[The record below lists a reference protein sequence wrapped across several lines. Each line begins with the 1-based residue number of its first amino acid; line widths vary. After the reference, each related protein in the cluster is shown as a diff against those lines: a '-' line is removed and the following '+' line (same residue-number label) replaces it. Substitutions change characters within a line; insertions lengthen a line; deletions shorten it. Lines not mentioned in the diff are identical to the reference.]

1 MNKKKKEGIQ
11 VNSPLLCLLALSE
24 KCQPK
29 DQDDNADDE
38 HQDAEGEWYRQSLI
52 DGFVTGI
59 SRVSQITF
67 TAGLSVH
74 QHTSTI
80 LAYDMVTCNQMMR
93 LATFFIQRDGGRG
106 RHAEALK

>member
-1 MNKKKKEGIQ
+1 MNKKGRNPCKL
-11 VNSPLLCLLALSE
+11 SPLLCLLPLSE

-29 DQDDNADDE
+29 EQDDKADDE
-38 HQDAEGEWYRQSLI
+38 HQDAEGEWYRHSLI
-52 DGFVTGI
+52 NGVCTGV

-67 TAGLSVH
+67 TPGLPVH

-80 LAYDMVTCNQMMR
+80 LAYDMVTSNQ
-93 LATFFIQRDGGRG
+93 LTKHATFFIQRAGGRG